1 MKEKETDQT
10 TTGKPKR
17 RARWRHH
24 VVVTLLAVTIMTL
37 FAIIT
42 IKVDYLAPVKRA
54 LAGFSF
60 TDVYYQIE
68 TEGSDPDTCRYITI
82 VDLTRVT
89 ERGQIAKVL
98 RDIEAAH
105 PKVIGMDCVFEG
117 EGEDMEGNNAIVEVA
132 EQYKN
137 IVFAKKLQDWKGDSV
152 GYTKATRSFF
162 ADFVDITE
170 GTVNMPRLLYD
181 NMKRKYPLAE
191 RYKGKQFPSFIAQ
204 LSNRYADRD
213 LVKGRTDDI
222 NINFSPTA
230 FRVLQPEEV
239 KSHPELIEGQIVLF
253 GSVYEEVDM
262 HWTPVGKIAGVELL
276 AYSIQSLVEQ
286 KEIHKVSGA
295 AFWIISLLI
304 VLLIEVMQSRYLDK
318 TKHSPNEFVRYV
330 ASSPYVMNI
339 LTYLFTTVFIGASFV
354 VFSKYHVSFNLAWAL
369 STIAFLGLSRNMYN
383 SLRDYFQSIK
393 DKHKQ
398 SKTSVYD
405 KNQISS
411 PHRDLPGLCAGLRP
425 VAARI
430 SCGGTGELP
439 RQRRLQ
445 TAGHEHEGDGADKHH
460 RALRRQGGTAQRAE
474 QTARH
479 DQAARTGHDQAALRG
494 PRQQRLTT
502 VREIYRLRQ
511 EAARQQEPGLAETL
525 HGLRDRDARTRL
537 RGGGSTQAGA
547 LLRRPLQPV

>member
-17 RARWRHH
+17 RARWHHH
-24 VVVTLLAVTIMTL
+24 VVVTLLAVIIMTL

-204 LSNRYADRD
+204 ISNRYADRD

-239 KSHPELIEGQIVLF
+239 KAHPELIEGQIVLF
-253 GSVYEEVDM
+253 GSVYE
-262 HWTPVGKIAGVELL
+262 L
-276 AYSIQSLVEQ
+276 SL
-286 KEIHKVSGA
+286 IH
-295 AFWIISLLI
+295 I
-304 VLLIEVMQSRYLDK
+304 
-318 TKHSPNEFVRYV
+318 
-330 ASSPYVMNI
+330 
-339 LTYLFTTVFIGASFV
+339 
-354 VFSKYHVSFNLAWAL
+354 
-369 STIAFLGLSRNMYN
+369 
-383 SLRDYFQSIK
+383 
-393 DKHKQ
+393 
-398 SKTSVYD
+398 
-405 KNQISS
+405 
-411 PHRDLPGLCAGLRP
+411 
-425 VAARI
+425 
-430 SCGGTGELP
+430 
-439 RQRRLQ
+439 
-445 TAGHEHEGDGADKHH
+445 
-460 RALRRQGGTAQRAE
+460 
-474 QTARH
+474 
-479 DQAARTGHDQAALRG
+479 
-494 PRQQRLTT
+494 
-502 VREIYRLRQ
+502 
-511 EAARQQEPGLAETL
+511 
-525 HGLRDRDARTRL
+525 
-537 RGGGSTQAGA
+537 
-547 LLRRPLQPV
+547 

>member
-1 MKEKETDQT
+1 MKEKETNQA

-24 VVVTLLAVTIMTL
+24 VVVTLLAVIIMTL

-295 AFWIISLLI
+295 AFWIIS
-304 VLLIEVMQSRYLDK
+304 
-318 TKHSPNEFVRYV
+318 PNEFVRYV

-398 SKTSVYD
+398 SK
-405 KNQISS
+405 NIS
-411 PHRDLPGLCAGLRP
+411 L
-425 VAARI
+425 
-430 SCGGTGELP
+430 
-439 RQRRLQ
+439 
-445 TAGHEHEGDGADKHH
+445 
-460 RALRRQGGTAQRAE
+460 
-474 QTARH
+474 
-479 DQAARTGHDQAALRG
+479 
-494 PRQQRLTT
+494 
-502 VREIYRLRQ
+502 
-511 EAARQQEPGLAETL
+511 
-525 HGLRDRDARTRL
+525 
-537 RGGGSTQAGA
+537 
-547 LLRRPLQPV
+547 

>member
-1 MKEKETDQT
+1 MKEKETEQT

-17 RARWRHH
+17 KARWRHH
-24 VVVTLLAVTIMTL
+24 VVVTLLAVVIMTL

-68 TEGSDPDTCRYITI
+68 TEGGDSDTCRYITI
-82 VDLTRVT
+82 VDLTSVT

-383 SLRDYFQSIK
+383 SLRDYFLSIK

-398 SKTSVYD
+398 SK
-405 KNQISS
+405 NIS
-411 PHRDLPGLCAGLRP
+411 L
-425 VAARI
+425 
-430 SCGGTGELP
+430 
-439 RQRRLQ
+439 
-445 TAGHEHEGDGADKHH
+445 
-460 RALRRQGGTAQRAE
+460 
-474 QTARH
+474 
-479 DQAARTGHDQAALRG
+479 
-494 PRQQRLTT
+494 
-502 VREIYRLRQ
+502 
-511 EAARQQEPGLAETL
+511 
-525 HGLRDRDARTRL
+525 
-537 RGGGSTQAGA
+537 
-547 LLRRPLQPV
+547 

>member
-1 MKEKETDQT
+1 M
-10 TTGKPKR
+10 
-17 RARWRHH
+17 
-24 VVVTLLAVTIMTL
+24 
-37 FAIIT
+37 
-42 IKVDYLAPVKRA
+42 
-54 LAGFSF
+54 
-60 TDVYYQIE
+60 
-68 TEGSDPDTCRYITI
+68 
-82 VDLTRVT
+82 
-89 ERGQIAKVL
+89 L

-181 NMKRKYPLAE
+181 NMKRKYPLVE

-204 LSNRYADRD
+204 ISNRYADRD

-239 KSHPELIEGQIVLF
+239 KAHPELIEGQIVLF

-304 VLLIEVMQSRYLDK
+304 VLLIEVLQSRYLDK

-383 SLRDYFQSIK
+383 SLRDYFLSIK
-393 DKHKQ
+393 DKHKP
-398 SKTSVYD
+398 SK
-405 KNQISS
+405 NIS
-411 PHRDLPGLCAGLRP
+411 L
-425 VAARI
+425 
-430 SCGGTGELP
+430 
-439 RQRRLQ
+439 
-445 TAGHEHEGDGADKHH
+445 
-460 RALRRQGGTAQRAE
+460 
-474 QTARH
+474 
-479 DQAARTGHDQAALRG
+479 
-494 PRQQRLTT
+494 
-502 VREIYRLRQ
+502 
-511 EAARQQEPGLAETL
+511 
-525 HGLRDRDARTRL
+525 
-537 RGGGSTQAGA
+537 
-547 LLRRPLQPV
+547 

>member
-1 MKEKETDQT
+1 
-10 TTGKPKR
+10 
-17 RARWRHH
+17 
-24 VVVTLLAVTIMTL
+24 
-37 FAIIT
+37 
-42 IKVDYLAPVKRA
+42 
-54 LAGFSF
+54 
-60 TDVYYQIE
+60 
-68 TEGSDPDTCRYITI
+68 
-82 VDLTRVT
+82 
-89 ERGQIAKVL
+89 
-98 RDIEAAH
+98 
-105 PKVIGMDCVFEG
+105 
-117 EGEDMEGNNAIVEVA
+117 
-132 EQYKN
+132 
-137 IVFAKKLQDWKGDSV
+137 
-152 GYTKATRSFF
+152 
-162 ADFVDITE
+162 
-170 GTVNMPRLLYD
+170 
-181 NMKRKYPLAE
+181 MKRKYPLAE

-204 LSNRYADRD
+204 ISNRYADRN

-239 KSHPELIEGQIVLF
+239 KAHPELIEGQIVLF

-398 SKTSVYD
+398 SK
-405 KNQISS
+405 NIS
-411 PHRDLPGLCAGLRP
+411 L
-425 VAARI
+425 
-430 SCGGTGELP
+430 
-439 RQRRLQ
+439 
-445 TAGHEHEGDGADKHH
+445 
-460 RALRRQGGTAQRAE
+460 
-474 QTARH
+474 
-479 DQAARTGHDQAALRG
+479 
-494 PRQQRLTT
+494 
-502 VREIYRLRQ
+502 
-511 EAARQQEPGLAETL
+511 
-525 HGLRDRDARTRL
+525 
-537 RGGGSTQAGA
+537 
-547 LLRRPLQPV
+547 

>member
-1 MKEKETDQT
+1 M
-10 TTGKPKR
+10 
-17 RARWRHH
+17 
-24 VVVTLLAVTIMTL
+24 
-37 FAIIT
+37 
-42 IKVDYLAPVKRA
+42 
-54 LAGFSF
+54 
-60 TDVYYQIE
+60 
-68 TEGSDPDTCRYITI
+68 
-82 VDLTRVT
+82 T

-191 RYKGKQFPSFIAQ
+191 RYKGKRFPSFIAQ
-204 LSNRYADRD
+204 ISNRYADRD

-239 KSHPELIEGQIVLF
+239 KAHPELIEGQIVLF

-398 SKTSVYD
+398 SK
-405 KNQISS
+405 NIS
-411 PHRDLPGLCAGLRP
+411 L
-425 VAARI
+425 
-430 SCGGTGELP
+430 
-439 RQRRLQ
+439 
-445 TAGHEHEGDGADKHH
+445 
-460 RALRRQGGTAQRAE
+460 
-474 QTARH
+474 
-479 DQAARTGHDQAALRG
+479 
-494 PRQQRLTT
+494 
-502 VREIYRLRQ
+502 
-511 EAARQQEPGLAETL
+511 
-525 HGLRDRDARTRL
+525 
-537 RGGGSTQAGA
+537 
-547 LLRRPLQPV
+547 

>member
-10 TTGKPKR
+10 TTGQPKR

-181 NMKRKYPLAE
+181 NMKRKYPPGGALQRE
-191 RYKGKQFPSFIAQ
+191 TIPLLHR
-204 LSNRYADRD
+204 
-213 LVKGRTDDI
+213 
-222 NINFSPTA
+222 PT
-230 FRVLQPEEV
+230 LQPLCGPRPREMA
-239 KSHPELIEGQIVLF
+239 HRRHQ
-253 GSVYEEVDM
+253 
-262 HWTPVGKIAGVELL
+262 HQLL
-276 AYSIQSLVEQ
+276 AHGLP
-286 KEIHKVSGA
+286 GA
-295 AFWIISLLI
+295 AARGS
-304 VLLIEVMQSRYLDK
+304 EV
-318 TKHSPNEFVRYV
+318 
-330 ASSPYVMNI
+330 SS
-339 LTYLFTTVFIGASFV
+339 
-354 VFSKYHVSFNLAWAL
+354 
-369 STIAFLGLSRNMYN
+369 
-383 SLRDYFQSIK
+383 
-393 DKHKQ
+393 
-398 SKTSVYD
+398 
-405 KNQISS
+405 
-411 PHRDLPGLCAGLRP
+411 
-425 VAARI
+425 
-430 SCGGTGELP
+430 
-439 RQRRLQ
+439 
-445 TAGHEHEGDGADKHH
+445 
-460 RALRRQGGTAQRAE
+460 RALRGT
-474 QTARH
+474 
-479 DQAARTGHDQAALRG
+479 D
-494 PRQQRLTT
+494 
-502 VREIYRLRQ
+502 
-511 EAARQQEPGLAETL
+511 
-525 HGLRDRDARTRL
+525 
-537 RGGGSTQAGA
+537 
-547 LLRRPLQPV
+547 RPLRVGL

>member
-1 MKEKETDQT
+1 M
-10 TTGKPKR
+10 
-17 RARWRHH
+17 
-24 VVVTLLAVTIMTL
+24 
-37 FAIIT
+37 
-42 IKVDYLAPVKRA
+42 
-54 LAGFSF
+54 
-60 TDVYYQIE
+60 
-68 TEGSDPDTCRYITI
+68 
-82 VDLTRVT
+82 T

-204 LSNRYADRD
+204 ISNRYADRD

-239 KSHPELIEGQIVLF
+239 KAHPELIEGQIVLF

-295 AFWIISLLI
+295 G
-304 VLLIEVMQSRYLDK
+304 VLDHLPAHRPTHRSD
-318 TKHSPNEFVRYV
+318 
-330 ASSPYVMNI
+330 A
-339 LTYLFTTVFIGASFV
+339 
-354 VFSKYHVSFNLAWAL
+354 
-369 STIAFLGLSRNMYN
+369 IA
-383 SLRDYFQSIK
+383 
-393 DKHKQ
+393 
-398 SKTSVYD
+398 
-405 KNQISS
+405 
-411 PHRDLPGLCAGLRP
+411 
-425 VAARI
+425 
-430 SCGGTGELP
+430 LP
-439 RQRRLQ
+439 RQ
-445 TAGHEHEGDGADKHH
+445 DKTLAPTSLCATW
-460 RALRRQGGTAQRAE
+460 R
-474 QTARH
+474 
-479 DQAARTGHDQAALRG
+479 
-494 PRQQRLTT
+494 
-502 VREIYRLRQ
+502 VR
-511 EAARQQEPGLAETL
+511 PM
-525 HGLRDRDARTRL
+525 
-537 RGGGSTQAGA
+537 
-547 LLRRPLQPV
+547 

>member
-1 MKEKETDQT
+1 MKEKETNQT

-24 VVVTLLAVTIMTL
+24 VVVTLLAVIIMTL

-204 LSNRYADRD
+204 ISNRYADRD

-230 FRVLQPEEV
+230 FRVLQPKEV
-239 KSHPELIEGQIVLF
+239 KAHPELIEGQIVLF

-304 VLLIEVMQSRYLDK
+304 VLL
-318 TKHSPNEFVRYV
+318 
-330 ASSPYVMNI
+330 
-339 LTYLFTTVFIGASFV
+339 TTHRSDA
-354 VFSKYHVSFNLAWAL
+354 
-369 STIAFLGLSRNMYN
+369 IA
-383 SLRDYFQSIK
+383 
-393 DKHKQ
+393 
-398 SKTSVYD
+398 
-405 KNQISS
+405 
-411 PHRDLPGLCAGLRP
+411 
-425 VAARI
+425 
-430 SCGGTGELP
+430 LP
-439 RQRRLQ
+439 RQDKTLAQRVCALRGEFALCDEHPHLPLHDGVYRSELRRLQ
-445 TAGHEHEGDGADKHH
+445 QVS
-460 RALRRQGGTAQRAE
+460 RQFQ
-474 QTARH
+474 
-479 DQAARTGHDQAALRG
+479 
-494 PRQQRLTT
+494 
-502 VREIYRLRQ
+502 
-511 EAARQQEPGLAETL
+511 PGL
-525 HGLRDRDARTRL
+525 GLVHDRFPGSVAQYVQFPERL
-537 RGGGSTQAGA
+537 LPVDQGQA
-547 LLRRPLQPV
+547 